1 MTGKSIT
8 TTMNETM
15 TKIEAL
21 TKKITMTITPAQT
34 STGITTMTKIT
45 ITKEAMTKLEALTKT
60 TGSGT
65 MTDYLVE
72 QLRMDWDSDQS
83 LLSQVTS
90 WHNQR
95 RIAAD
100 ALEAL
105 TAERDRLLEA
115 LTELLE
121 ISRRA
126 VRLSVEH
133 ENFKLYA
140 MEPMERAIL
149 LSRAALKGES
159 HE

>member
-1 MTGKSIT
+1 
-8 TTMNETM
+8 
-15 TKIEAL
+15 
-21 TKKITMTITPAQT
+21 
-34 STGITTMTKIT
+34 
-45 ITKEAMTKLEALTKT
+45 
-60 TGSGT
+60 
-65 MTDYLVE
+65 MTDELVKRLRNKTRDSILKENDRVEAADRIE
-72 QLRMDWDSDQS
+72 QLTAERDAAYASGYSDAETEISKSALGQKNAF
-83 LLSQVTS
+83 LHSQYANAVD
-90 WHNQR
+90 H
-95 RIAAD
+95 IKV
-100 ALEAL
+100 L